1 MDLKIYFI
9 VSPVSFFKFPVNLAL
24 KQQNPLL
31 IVDRDNVSFCDIFYT
46 KEGDEVELHSG
57 YLRDPIEEQ
66 TGVSVILMGLRS
78 VKSMKN
84 GTKNEELERSVQTI
98 YLVI

>member
-1 MDLKIYFI
+1 MYLF
-9 VSPVSFFKFPVNLAL
+9 VTF
-24 KQQNPLL
+24 
-31 IVDRDNVSFCDIFYT
+31 FYT